1 MMMNN
6 QNMMVF
12 NVELGFT
19 ALPHLPDLPA
29 RGILESPT
37 HQATYAAITAGTFLQ
52 ISIAFTHWMHA
63 KGQSNLAIFQRPFR
77 IRELPLAHAPT
88 AGL

>member
-1 MMMNN
+1 MNS

-29 RGILESPT
+29 RGTLQSPA
-37 HQATYAAITAGTFLQ
+37 HQASTVGTSTGMTQRF
-52 ISIAFTHWMHA
+52 SIAYIYLDA
-63 KGQSNLAIFQRPFR
+63 CGGPK
-77 IRELPLAHAPT
+77 
-88 AGL
+88 

>member
-6 QNMMVF
+6 QNMTVF

-29 RGILESPT
+29 RGVQKSAAHQIKHNETSTGVSVRILLALT
-37 HQATYAAITAGTFLQ
+37 H
-52 ISIAFTHWMHA
+52 
-63 KGQSNLAIFQRPFR
+63 
-77 IRELPLAHAPT
+77 
-88 AGL
+88 

>member
-6 QNMMVF
+6 QNIMVF

-29 RGILESPT
+29 RGILESPA
-37 HQATYAAITAGTFLQ
+37 HQLTVAGISMGMSLWTSTALN
-52 ISIAFTHWMHA
+52 H
-63 KGQSNLAIFQRPFR
+63 
-77 IRELPLAHAPT
+77 
-88 AGL
+88 